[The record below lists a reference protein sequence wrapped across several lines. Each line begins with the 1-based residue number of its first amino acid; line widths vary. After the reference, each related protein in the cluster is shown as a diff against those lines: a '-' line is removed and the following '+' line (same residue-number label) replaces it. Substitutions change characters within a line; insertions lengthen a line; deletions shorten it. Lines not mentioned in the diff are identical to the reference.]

1 MNIAATAVLY
11 YKKYKERNN
20 IMKLV
25 LAIINN
31 DDSPIV
37 TAQLT
42 KAGFNMTKIA
52 STGGFLMSGNTTFI
66 SGVDDDKVDEIIS
79 IISKFSKKRLQP
91 SVAHTGGFPA
101 GADISQSTVQE
112 VLVGGGTIFVLNV
125 ERFEH
130 V

>member
-1 MNIAATAVLY
+1 
-11 YKKYKERNN
+11 
-20 IMKLV
+20 MKLI

-31 DDSPIV
+31 DDGPIV

-66 SGVDDDKVDEIIS
+66 TGVDDDKVDQVIE

-91 SVAHTGGFPA
+91 SVAHTSGVPA
-101 GADISQSTVQE
+101 SPGDMSSSAVHE

>member
-1 MNIAATAVLY
+1 MKG
-11 YKKYKERNN
+11 YK

-31 DDSPIV
+31 DDGPIV

-42 KAGFNMTKIA
+42 KAGFYMTKIA
-52 STGGFLMSGNTTFI
+52 STGGFLTSGNTTFM
-66 SGVDDDKVDEIIS
+66 SGVEDDKVDEIIE

-91 SVAHTGGFPA
+91 SIAHNGGLFAGGHDMTG
-101 GADISQSTVQE
+101 STVQE

>member
-1 MNIAATAVLY
+1 
-11 YKKYKERNN
+11 
-20 IMKLV
+20 MKLI

-31 DDSPIV
+31 DDGPIV

-66 SGVDDDKVDEIIS
+66 SGVEDDRVDEAIG
-79 IISKFSKKRLQP
+79 IISKYSKKRLQP
-91 SVAHTGGFPA
+91 SVAHTGAFPSGNDFSA
-101 GADISQSTVQE
+101 STVQE
-112 VLVGGGTIFVLNV
+112 VLVGGGTIFVLNI

>member
-1 MNIAATAVLY
+1 
-11 YKKYKERNN
+11 
-20 IMKLV
+20 MKLV

-31 DDSPIV
+31 DDGPIV

-52 STGGFLMSGNTTFI
+52 STGGFLMAGNTTFI
-66 SGVDDDKVDEIIS
+66 TGVDDDKVDEVIEIIG
-79 IISKFSKKRLQP
+79 KYSKKRLLP
-91 SVAHTGGFPA
+91 SVAHTGPIGGDMSNA
-101 GADISQSTVQE
+101 TVHE

>member
-1 MNIAATAVLY
+1 
-11 YKKYKERNN
+11 
-20 IMKLV
+20 MKLV

-42 KAGFNMTKIA
+42 KAGFYMTKIA
-52 STGGFLMSGNTTFI
+52 STGGFLTSGNTTFM
-66 SGVDDDKVDEIIS
+66 SGVEDDKVDEIIG

-91 SVAHTGGFPA
+91 SVAQSAGLFTGGSH
-101 GADISQSTVQE
+101 DMSSSSVQE

>member
-1 MNIAATAVLY
+1 
-11 YKKYKERNN
+11 
-20 IMKLV
+20 MKLV

-42 KAGFNMTKIA
+42 KAGFYMTKIA
-52 STGGFLMSGNTTFI
+52 STGGFLTSGNTTFM
-66 SGVDDDKVDEIIS
+66 SGVEDDKVDEIIG

-91 SVAHTGGFPA
+91 SVAHTPGLFSGGSHDMA
-101 GADISQSTVQE
+101 SSSIQE

>member
-1 MNIAATAVLY
+1 
-11 YKKYKERNN
+11 
-20 IMKLV
+20 MKLV
-25 LAIINN
+25 LAVINN

-42 KAGFNMTKIA
+42 KAGFYMTKIA
-52 STGGFLMSGNTTFI
+52 STGGFLTSGNTTFM
-66 SGVDDDKVDEIIS
+66 SGVEDDKVDEIIS

-91 SVAHTGGFPA
+91 SIAHNTGLFG
-101 GADISQSTVQE
+101 GGHDMSNSTVQE

>member
-1 MNIAATAVLY
+1 
-11 YKKYKERNN
+11 
-20 IMKLV
+20 MKLV

-42 KAGFNMTKIA
+42 KAGFNMTKVA

-66 SGVDDDKVDEIIS
+66 SGVEDDKVDEIIS

-91 SVAHTGGFPA
+91 SVAHTGSFPA
-101 GADISQSTVQE
+101 TADISQSTVQE

>member
-1 MNIAATAVLY
+1 
-11 YKKYKERNN
+11 
-20 IMKLV
+20 MKLV

-31 DDSPIV
+31 DDGPIV

-66 SGVDDDKVDEIIS
+66 SGVEDDKVDEIIS
-79 IISKFSKKRLQP
+79 IISKFSRKRLQP
-91 SVAHTGGFPA
+91 SVAHAGVMPA
-101 GADISQSTVQE
+101 GGDLSNSTVQE

>member
-1 MNIAATAVLY
+1 
-11 YKKYKERNN
+11 
-20 IMKLV
+20 MKLV

-31 DDSPIV
+31 DDGPIV

-66 SGVDDDKVDEIIS
+66 SGVEDDKVDEVIG

-91 SVAHTGGFPA
+91 SVVHNGGFFPGGGIDMA
-101 GADISQSTVQE
+101 GSTVQE
-112 VLVGGGTIFVLNV
+112 VLVGGGTIFVLNI
-125 ERFEH
+125 ERFER

>member
-1 MNIAATAVLY
+1 
-11 YKKYKERNN
+11 
-20 IMKLV
+20 MKLV

-31 DDSPIV
+31 DDTPIV

-42 KAGFNMTKIA
+42 KAGFYMTKIA
-52 STGGFLMSGNTTFI
+52 STGGFLTAGNTTFM
-66 SGVDDDKVDEIIS
+66 SGVEDDKVDAIIE
-79 IISKFSKKRLQP
+79 IISKFSKKRMQP
-91 SVAHTGGFPA
+91 SVAHNGGLFA
-101 GADISQSTVQE
+101 GGAHDMSNSTIQE

>member
-1 MNIAATAVLY
+1 
-11 YKKYKERNN
+11 
-20 IMKLV
+20 MKLV
-25 LAIINN
+25 LAVINN

-42 KAGFNMTKIA
+42 KAGFYMTKIA
-52 STGGFLMSGNTTFI
+52 STGGFLTSGNTTFM
-66 SGVDDDKVDEIIS
+66 SGVEDDKVDEIIG

-91 SVAHTGGFPA
+91 SIAPTGGLFS
-101 GADISQSTVQE
+101 GAANDMSNNMVHE

>member
-1 MNIAATAVLY
+1 
-11 YKKYKERNN
+11 
-20 IMKLV
+20 MKLV

-66 SGVDDDKVDEIIS
+66 SGVEDDKVDEVIS

-91 SVAHTGGFPA
+91 SVAHTGSFPINN
-101 GADISQSTVQE
+101 DISHSSVQE

>member
-1 MNIAATAVLY
+1 MPN
-11 YKKYKERNN
+11 YKNFKERKEDKV
-20 IMKLV
+20 KLI

-42 KAGFNMTKIA
+42 GAGFHTTKIA

-66 SGVDDDKVDEIIS
+66 SGVEDDKVDEVIS
-79 IISKFSKKRLQP
+79 IISKYSKKRLQP
-91 SVAHTGGFPA
+91 SVVHGGFMHGA
-101 GADISQSTVQE
+101 GPDISGSAVQE
-112 VLVGGGTIFVLNV
+112 IPVGGGTIFVLGI
-125 ERFEH
+125 ERFQQ

>member
-1 MNIAATAVLY
+1 
-11 YKKYKERNN
+11 
-20 IMKLV
+20 MKLL

-52 STGGFLMSGNTTFI
+52 STGGFLLSGNTTFI
-66 SGVDDDKVDEIIS
+66 TGVEDERVDEVIS
-79 IISKFSKKRLQP
+79 IISGYSKKRFQP
-91 SVAHTGGFPA
+91 SVANHASLFGGA
-101 GADISQSTVQE
+101 SNDIVNTTIQE
-112 VLVGGGTIFVLNV
+112 VLVGGATIFVLNV

-130 V
+130 L

>member
-1 MNIAATAVLY
+1 
-11 YKKYKERNN
+11 
-20 IMKLV
+20 MKLV

-37 TAQLT
+37 TAKLT
-42 KAGFNMTKIA
+42 EAGFHMTKIA

-66 SGVDDDKVDEIIS
+66 SGVEDDKVDEAIA

-91 SVAHTGGFPA
+91 AVIHGGMMHGAGHDVIGSV
-101 GADISQSTVQE
+101 VQE
-112 VLVGGGTIFVLNV
+112 VPVGGGTVFVLGV

>member
-1 MNIAATAVLY
+1 
-11 YKKYKERNN
+11 
-20 IMKLV
+20 MKLI

-31 DDSPIV
+31 DDGPIV

-66 SGVDDDKVDEIIS
+66 TGVEDGQVDAVIDIIAR
-79 IISKFSKKRLQP
+79 FSKKRLQP
-91 SVAHTGGFPA
+91 SVTGMNTLHPH
-101 GADISQSTVQE
+101 GADISSTTVSE

>member
-1 MNIAATAVLY
+1 
-11 YKKYKERNN
+11 
-20 IMKLV
+20 MKLV

-31 DDSPIV
+31 DDGPIV

-52 STGGFLMSGNTTFI
+52 STGGFLMAGNTTFI
-66 SGVDDDKVDEIIS
+66 TGVEDDKVDEVIEIIR
-79 IISKFSKKRLQP
+79 KYSKKRLIP
-91 SVAHTGGFPA
+91 SVAHTGAIHGGNDMA
-101 GADISQSTVQE
+101 GAAVHG

>member
-1 MNIAATAVLY
+1 
-11 YKKYKERNN
+11 
-20 IMKLV
+20 MKLV

-42 KAGFNMTKIA
+42 KAGFNMTKVA

-66 SGVDDDKVDEIIS
+66 SGVEDDKVDEIIS

>member
-1 MNIAATAVLY
+1 MP
-11 YKKYKERNN
+11 KYIIILILRKENK
-20 IMKLV
+20 MKLV
-25 LAIINN
+25 LAFINN

-42 KAGFNMTKIA
+42 KAGFYMTKIA
-52 STGGFLMSGNTTFI
+52 STGGFLTSGNTTFM
-66 SGVDDDKVDEIIS
+66 SGVEDDKVDDIIE

-91 SVAHTGGFPA
+91 SVAHNAGLFAGGSHDMA
-101 GADISQSTVQE
+101 TSSVQE